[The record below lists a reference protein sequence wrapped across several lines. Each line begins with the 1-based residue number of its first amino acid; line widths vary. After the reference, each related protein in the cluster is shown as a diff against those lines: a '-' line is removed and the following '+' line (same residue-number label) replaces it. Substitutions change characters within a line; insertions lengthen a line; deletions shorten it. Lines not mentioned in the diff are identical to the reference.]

1 MSARQLAASPLLS
14 APGCSLSLTEARN
27 MNHSA
32 VNGPNVFIN
41 YLIKL
46 YGALVAS
53 LGLVLNGRNNVHYL

>member
-1 MSARQLAASPLLS
+1 
-14 APGCSLSLTEARN
+14 

-53 LGLVLNGRNNVHYL
+53 LVCLVLNGRNNVHYL

>member
-1 MSARQLAASPLLS
+1 
-14 APGCSLSLTEARN
+14 

-53 LGLVLNGRNNVHYL
+53 LGLLNGWNNVHYL